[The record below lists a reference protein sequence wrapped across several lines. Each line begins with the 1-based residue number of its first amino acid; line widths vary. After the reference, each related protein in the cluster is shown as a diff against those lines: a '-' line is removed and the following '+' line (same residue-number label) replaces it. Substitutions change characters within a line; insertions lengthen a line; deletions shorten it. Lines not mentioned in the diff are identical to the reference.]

1 MCKRLFPILLFLIAL
16 PVFAESERPWWKFW
30 DETEDAVT
38 SAVENRLFTKDERS
52 ILHEYLRNRV
62 LNKHDDD
69 LDNKYN
75 GKKHKKDKKD
85 KKQKALP
92 PGLQKK
98 LARGGQ
104 LPPGWQKKVARGEV
118 LEGDLYLASQGL
130 PKDIIDLLPPGPNNT
145 SIRRVEDRVVRVM
158 DATGVILDV
167 LTGQ

>member
-1 MCKRLFPILLFLIAL
+1 MCKRLFPILLFLIAV

-30 DETEDAVT
+30 NETENTVT
-38 SAVENRLFTKDERS
+38 SAVENQLFTKNERS

-62 LNKHDDD
+62 LNKHDDE
-69 LDNKYN
+69 LENKGN
-75 GKKHKKDKKD
+75 GQKHKKD

-104 LPPGWQKKVARGEV
+104 LPPGWQKKVVRGEV
-118 LEGDLYLASQGL
+118 LEGDLYLSSQGL
-130 PKDIIDLLPPGPNNT
+130 PSDIIDLLPRGPNNT
-145 SIRRVEDRVVRVM
+145 SIRRIEDRVVRVM

-167 LTGQ
+167 LKGQ